1 MFSYC
6 FTVYK
11 YSGNYLSQ
19 FATNIDFTGK
29 ALANHVCNTIEV
41 YSVEECFRHCIKTF
55 DKKSSCKCYSIN
67 IIGMRNG
74 GKGVC
79 EINGGDEET
88 FPLDFINRNSCQ
100 YYDAR

>member
-1 MFSYC
+1 MFAYY
-6 FTVYK
+6 FTVNK
-11 YSGNYLSQ
+11 YSENDLSQ

-55 DKKSSCKCYSIN
+55 DIKSSCKCYSIN

-79 EINGGDEET
+79 EINGGDKET

-100 YYDAR
+100 YYDVS